1 MLISRSLNMQ
11 ILLKLSRLIDTL
23 NEWVGRLA
31 YGLVLLMVVL
41 GCWNVIGRYLG
52 RYIGESLTSN
62 VFIELQWYLF
72 AIIFLLG
79 AAYALKHDEHVR
91 VDLFYKSWSPKKK
104 ALANIIGTFLFLLP
118 FCAMAIYFSW
128 NPIVNSW
135 NILEQSPDPDGLP
148 RYPIKSMVI
157 VSFALLF
164 LQGIS
169 EAIKNW
175 AILQSAPQN
184 PLSEDSH
191 EL

>member
-1 MLISRSLNMQ
+1 MQ
-11 ILLKLSRLIDTL
+11 ILLKISRLIDSL

-31 YGLVLLMVVL
+31 YGLVLLMVGIGV
-41 GCWNVIGRYLG
+41 WNVIGRYLG
-52 RYIGESLTSN
+52 RYLGESLTSN
-62 VFIELQWYLF
+62 VFIEMQWYLF

-91 VDLFYKSWSPKKK
+91 VDLFYKDWSQKKK
-104 ALANIIGTFLFLLP
+104 ALANLIGTFLFLLP

-128 NPIVNSW
+128 NPILNSW
-135 NILEQSPDPDGLP
+135 KILEQSPDPDGLP
-148 RYPIKSMVI
+148 RYPIKSIVI
-157 VSFALLF
+157 ISFALLF

-175 AILQSAPQN
+175 VILKSSPQN
-184 PLSEDSH
+184 LPVEDTH